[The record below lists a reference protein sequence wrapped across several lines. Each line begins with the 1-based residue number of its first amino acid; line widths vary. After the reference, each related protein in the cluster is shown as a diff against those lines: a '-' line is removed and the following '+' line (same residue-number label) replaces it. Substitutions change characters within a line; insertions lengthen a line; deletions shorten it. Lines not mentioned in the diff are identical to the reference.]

1 MASRARAERSTG
13 PTTTGPFTVS
23 HPHDPAEQQA
33 HRAADVVARGGS
45 VRDWGFAQV
54 PVRAGVHREGPEEK
68 GPRPGTP
75 GDVIEALAETPVGKQ
90 VIEKVKEREDVKA
103 ILGALDTTGGK
114 AAALGV
120 AGAGIAGFGLAGT
133 PLPAQLPAIPVGT
146 IGGYDATAALKIEG
160 RVDSPSYVGL
170 TLTFKGHRESTKRD
184 SSAAIAADTERLRK
198 QQEQFRPKA
207 ERDAEAK
214 WVTDY
219 VVAQQSQRLGTTL
232 LPLRAGDKP
241 KTVDAPAT
249 EPAEAKKDDRPV
261 QRDTA
266 HDAIEAPDT
275 SGIAGVISSG
285 GRPLSPRVR
294 RTMEARFGHDFAG
307 VRLHDDAGAHHA
319 AADVDARAFTV
330 GEHIGF
336 GHAGVDLDGP
346 SGQHLLAHELAH
358 VVQQRAGRE
367 PDRVHR
373 RTDWDWFTIWLGAE
387 EGEWTD
393 AELAVYLTDLTETDA
408 ILDTYYSDNQARAV
422 VARWRSG
429 HSDFEL
435 TGRQKTL
442 LIAEML
448 SGPTL
453 DEDENA
459 ILDLLEGSDASDL
472 RAILG
477 SADVG
482 PRRLESDLDWA
493 EHDRLLAFWQ
503 SRFVGGRDA
512 VLAGRF
518 EVRGPTVPAAAPRF
532 AFTEPTVDGW
542 LASDRSPEELIAL
555 FEAMK
560 PHDRSRA
567 LHYLQA
573 VVRPKLTDAV
583 LAAEEKA
590 PADKPLSD
598 DPAVLA
604 TRTTRVRVDRIML
617 HYFGESVPPTAATLT
632 KDTSRAGKQAGATMT
647 ALLTPAT
654 PQRSFSPTL
663 PGETED
669 YQAKLAAGVE
679 PMIARLHKYLVD
691 EAPPRTRTLSEFEV
705 MANAA
710 KDEVDAVFG
719 QYYAAADHPPFVA
732 DKVDA
737 LGNRQAGSL
746 HDAYADF
753 DRRTSKA
760 TPDQLRAVAMDM
772 MKYLFSSDR
781 WVLRLNAAHGAN
793 PRYDQSSSPINPEA
807 KAMHK
812 VASDFLRD
820 PANVTR
826 VNHIDRGWSASAFGG
841 HVYVSLAQP
850 HDATKDRTDRWQRFA
865 TMIHEYLHTVV
876 HVDYDAYADSFG
888 ARSPQQ
894 NTLIEGVDSLLT
906 DIVWERILPKL
917 ADPTLRA
924 AVEGPAYSSLPPISP
939 PHAGMRRYA
948 SHNEAMKLADL
959 AGIEAIYAA
968 YFLGL
973 VDRIGGPTSKKKFRR
988 SP

>member
-1 MASRARAERSTG
+1 MGSRQRAKRPG
-13 PTTTGPFTVS
+13 PSTTGSLTVS
-23 HPHDPAEQQA
+23 HPRDPAEQQA

-54 PVRAGVHREGPEEK
+54 PVSAGVHREGPEEK
-68 GPRPGTP
+68 APRPGKP
-75 GDVIEALAETPVGKQ
+75 GDVIEALAQTPVGKQ

-103 ILGALDTTGGK
+103 ILGTLDTTGGK
-114 AAALGV
+114 AAALGL
-120 AGAGIAGFGLAGT
+120 AGAGIAGFGLAGK
-133 PLPAQLPAIPVGT
+133 PLPAQLPAVPVGT

-160 RVDSPSYVGL
+160 RVDSPSYVGI
-170 TLTFKGHRESTKRD
+170 TLTFKGHSDAKKKD
-184 SSAAIAADTERLRK
+184 SSAEIAADTERLRK
-198 QQEQFRPKA
+198 EQEQFKPKA

-214 WVTDY
+214 WVRDY

-249 EPAEAKKDDRPV
+249 EPAPEKKEDQPV
-261 QRDTA
+261 QRDATDTA
-266 HDAIEAPDT
+266 VGHPDT
-275 SGIAGVISSG
+275 SGVAGVIGSG

-294 RTMEARFGHDFAG
+294 RTMESRFGHDFAD
-307 VRLHDDAGAHHA
+307 VRLHDDAGARSA
-319 AADVDARAFTV
+319 AAGLEARAFTV
-330 GEHIGF
+330 GEHIGL
-336 GHAGVDLDGP
+336 GPAGADLDSP

-358 VVQQRAGRE
+358 VVQQRGTGE

-387 EGEWTD
+387 EGQWTD
-393 AELAVYLTDLTETDA
+393 AELAVYLTDLTETGA

-422 VARWRSG
+422 VARWKSG
-429 HSDFEL
+429 ASDFEL

-448 SGPTL
+448 SGPTV
-453 DEDENA
+453 DEDERA

-493 EHDRLLAFWQ
+493 EHDQLLAFWQ

-518 EVRGPTVPAAAPRF
+518 EVRGPVIPAAAPRF
-532 AFTEPTVDGW
+532 DFSGPTVDAW
-542 LASDRSPEELIAL
+542 VASDRSPEELIAL
-555 FEAMK
+555 VDAMK
-560 PHDRSRA
+560 PRDRELA
-567 LHYLQA
+567 LHYLQTD
-573 VVRPKLTDAV
+573 VRPLLTEQV
-583 LAAEEKA
+583 LAAEAKA
-590 PADKPLSD
+590 PVDQPLSD
-598 DPAVLA
+598 DPTVIA
-604 TRTTRVRVDRIML
+604 TRSKRVRVDRIML
-617 HYFGESVPPTAATLT
+617 HYFGESVPATAETLT
-632 KDTSRAGKQAGATMT
+632 KDTAKAGKRAGATMT
-647 ALLTPAT
+647 GLLTPAA
-654 PQRSFSPTL
+654 PQQTFSANL

-669 YQAKLAAGVE
+669 YQTKLAAGVE
-679 PMIARLHKYLVD
+679 PMIARLHKFLVTK
-691 EAPPRTRTLSEFEV
+691 APPRTRTLSEFEA

-719 QYYAAADHPPFVA
+719 QYYAAPDHPPFVA

-737 LGNRQAGSL
+737 KGNRQAGTL

-753 DRRTSKA
+753 DRRTAKA
-760 TPDQLRAVAMDM
+760 TPAQLREVAMDM

-793 PRYDQSSSPINPEA
+793 PRYDKSSTPINPEA
-807 KAMHK
+807 KAIHQ
-812 VASDFLRD
+812 VAVDFLRD
-820 PANVTR
+820 PDNVTR
-826 VNHIDRGWSASAFGG
+826 VNQIERGWSASANGG
-841 HVYVSLAQP
+841 HVYVSLAKPQ
-850 HDATKDRTDRWQRFA
+850 DATKDRVDRWERFA

-876 HVDYDAYADSFG
+876 HDDYDTYADSFG

-917 ADPTLRA
+917 ADPALRA
-924 AVEGPAYSSLPPISP
+924 VVEGPAYSSLPPISP

-973 VDRIGGPTSKKKFRR
+973 VDRIGGPTSTKKPRK